1 MERRL
6 GLMCGAGPLPARMA
20 QVARRQG
27 WGVLAFAFPGA
38 ADMTPYAD
46 RVLPGH
52 ITEAAAILAALRT
65 EGVSAAL
72 FGGRFSMTEVLQADA
87 GSADATSRRI
97 GEQAGSRADAKLLEA
112 VVALLASIGVEVLDQ
127 RPFVGELAG
136 AGCLTAR
143 RPSDAELEDVRR
155 GLVMAR
161 LSADAGVGQTVVVRH
176 GAVTAVEAVE
186 GTSAAIARGTAL
198 AGPGAVI
205 VKAVARDHDYRF
217 DTPVVGLE
225 TIAAAARGA
234 AAVVAIEAGRVLVVD
249 AAETARAADAADI
262 ALVSVDGSS

>member
-1 MERRL
+1 
-6 GLMCGAGPLPARMA
+6 MCGAGPLPARMA
-20 QVARRQG
+20 QAARRRG

-38 ADMTPYAD
+38 ADMTPHAD
-46 RVLPGH
+46 RVIDSR
-52 ITEAAAILAALRT
+52 ITEAAAILVALQA

-72 FGGRFSMTEVLQADA
+72 FGGRFSMSEVLQADA
-87 GSADATSRRI
+87 GRADATSRRI

-127 RPFVGELAG
+127 RPFVGDLAA

-143 RPSDAELEDVRR
+143 RPSHAESADVRR
-155 GLVMAR
+155 GLAIAR
-161 LSADAGVGQTVVVRH
+161 LAADAGVGQTVVVRH

-186 GTSAAIARGTAL
+186 GTTEAIARGTAL

-225 TIAAAARGA
+225 TVVAAAEGR
-234 AAVVAIEAGRVLVVD
+234 AAVIAIEAGRVLVLDGD
-249 AAETARAADAADI
+249 ATARAADAAGI
-262 ALVSVDGSS
+262 ALVSVDGSD